1 MFRGGKEQKIRKE
14 LVDNNLIE
22 RILEAPKNDFV
33 DTGIST
39 TIIVFNKNK
48 KNTDIEFVDEKGNAK
63 IINKEEI
70 IENDY
75 NLAINMYRDIPIK
88 KVEYEKPMIILDKV
102 IEMEEEIQKTLK
114 ELRGNLWSLKK
125 QL

>member
-1 MFRGGKEQKIRKE
+1 MFRSGKEQRIRKE

-22 RILEAPKNDFV
+22 RILETPKNDFV

-48 KNTDIEFVDEKGNAK
+48 KNTDIEFVDAK
-63 IINKEEI
+63 IIKQEDI

-75 NLAINMYRDIPIK
+75 NLAINMYRDVPIK

-114 ELRGNLWSLKK
+114 ELKGNL
-125 QL
+125 

>member
-1 MFRGGKEQKIRKE
+1 MFRNGKEQRIRKE

-22 RILEAPKNDFV
+22 RILETPKNDFV

-63 IINKEEI
+63 IISQEEI

-75 NLAINMYRDIPIK
+75 NLAINMYRELPIK

-114 ELRGNLWSLKK
+114 ELKGNL
-125 QL
+125 

>member
-1 MFRGGKEQKIRKE
+1 MFRSGKEQRIRKE

-63 IINKEEI
+63 IIKQEEI
-70 IENDY
+70 IQNDY
-75 NLAINMYRDIPIK
+75 NLAIREIPIK

-114 ELRGNLWSLKK
+114 ELKGNL
-125 QL
+125 

>member
-1 MFRGGKEQKIRKE
+1 MFRSGKEQRIRKE

-63 IINKEEI
+63 IISQEEI

-114 ELRGNLWSLKK
+114 ELKGNL
-125 QL
+125 